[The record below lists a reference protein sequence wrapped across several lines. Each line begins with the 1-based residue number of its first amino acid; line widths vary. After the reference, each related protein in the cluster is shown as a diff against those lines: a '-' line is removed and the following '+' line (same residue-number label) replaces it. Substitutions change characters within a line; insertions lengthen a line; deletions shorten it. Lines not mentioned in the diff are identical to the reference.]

1 LRGAYDWG
9 VLADFGSDGLVTL
22 MCGSVAARID
32 DDAFVA
38 MIDQLKINPG
48 SV

>member
-1 LRGAYDWG
+1 LRGTHDWG
-9 VLADFGSDGLVTL
+9 VLADFGSDGLVSL

-32 DDAFVA
+32 DDAFVTT
-38 MIDQLKINPG
+38 IDQLKINHG